1 MNYDIELPKEYG
13 GKRPQ
18 SKWVAEVNFLL
29 LKVDLGSGDGENLF
43 SKKSFVFVLYD
54 RNTARLGVNTCL
66 HFRMSLIEIISK
78 CTISARA
85 IC

>member
-29 LKVDLGSGDGENLF
+29 LKVDLGSGDGEKLF
-43 SKKSFVFVLYD
+43 SKKSFVFALYD